1 MKLIWKLFISYLVVV
16 LIGALVLAETT
27 SYTAPLTFQ
36 RHIESMRHMMD
47 GPTHQSSA
55 ALEAELNQSFRD
67 ALNSSLLIAF
77 VAATLT
83 AGSVSFYVSRRILRP
98 VRQLVAASQRIADGH
113 YDEQLTATT
122 HDELGDLTRSFNQ
135 MAQKLAETETMRQH
149 LIADVSHELKTPLA
163 SIKAY
168 MEGLQDGVIP
178 TIPETF
184 RQIQQEASRLE
195 RLVHDLQELSRAEAG
210 QLQLQATPLDLKGLV
225 QTTVDWMQPQ
235 FISKTV
241 HLACWLPPSSV
252 IVTGDHDRLRQALLN
267 ILGNA
272 LQYTPTGG
280 QVSVQ
285 LQTKGHRA
293 HLRVKDSG
301 VGLADTDLSRIFQR
315 FYRVDQSRARA
326 SGGSGIGLTIARHIV
341 WAHQGDLW
349 AESAG
354 LGYGST
360 FHFDL
365 PLST

>member
-36 RHIESMRHMMD
+36 RHIVSMRHMMD
-47 GPTHQSSA
+47 EHTHQSSA
-55 ALEAELNQSFRD
+55 ALEAELNQNFRD

-77 VAATLT
+77 VAATLA

-178 TIPETF
+178 NTPATF
-184 RQIQQEASRLE
+184 RQIQHEAGRLE

-210 QLQLQATPLDLKGLV
+210 QLHLQATPLDLKGLV
-225 QTTVDWMQPQ
+225 QATVDWIQPQ
-235 FISKTV
+235 FTSKAVQLTCRLP
-241 HLACWLPPSSV
+241 LAAAMVW
-252 IVTGDHDRLRQALLN
+252 GDHDRLRQALLN

-272 LQYTPTGG
+272 LQYTSSGG

-285 LQTKGHRA
+285 LQTQGHSA
-293 HLRVKDSG
+293 HLQISDSG
-301 VGLADTDLSRIFQR
+301 VGLAEADLSRIFQR

-341 WAHQGDLW
+341 WAHQGELW
-349 AESAG
+349 AASAG
-354 LGYGST
+354 VGQGST
-360 FHFDL
+360 FHLKL
-365 PLST
+365 PLAT